1 MINDECLMVEGKNSF
16 LKTLHYL
23 SLDVVLGAVASNWM
37 FWKIPNENG
46 AVNLPSIL
54 VLGICTW
61 IIYILDRLL
70 DNIKSE
76 PKDARH
82 QFHFQ
87 HQYYL
92 QLCIIIL
99 FFIAAILAFF
109 LLRTVI
115 YFGIALLVLILIYFY
130 ILQKK
135 SKSANYQ
142 YFKEIFTSAI
152 YSICVVGSAFSTKSN
167 LDWQAYLAGFVF
179 FLLVLQ
185 SILTF
190 SFYESQAYP
199 KTKNLA
205 KKLGKTNCTFLILG
219 VLLLS
224 IISIF
229 SNDNLYLQKVFFIET
244 LMAFCSVLIYFFQA
258 KLAKNENYRWLGEM
272 VFWLPL
278 ILIFF

>member
-1 MINDECLMVEGKNSF
+1 MVEGKNSF

-23 SLDVVLGAVASNWM
+23 SFDVVVGAVVSSWM
-37 FWKIPNENG
+37 FWKIPYGNG
-46 AVNLPSIL
+46 VANLPSIL
-54 VLGICTW
+54 ILGICTW
-61 IIYILDRLL
+61 IIYIFDRLL
-70 DNIKSE
+70 DNLKSE
-76 PKDARH
+76 PEDARH

-92 QLCIIIL
+92 QVGIIIL
-99 FFIAAILAFF
+99 FFIVAILAFF
-109 LLRTVI
+109 LPKNVI
-115 YFGIALLVLILIYFY
+115 YFGIALSVLILIYFY

-142 YFKEIFTSAI
+142 HFKEIFTSAI
-152 YSICVVGSAFSTKSN
+152 YSICVVGSAFSAKSN
-167 LDWQAYLAGFVF
+167 LHWQAYLAGFVF

-185 SILTF
+185 SILIF

-229 SNDNLYLQKVFFIET
+229 SNDNLYLQKVFFIEA
-244 LMAFCSVLIYFFQA
+244 LMAFYSVLIYFFQA

-272 VFWLPL
+272 VFWMPL
-278 ILIFF
+278 VLIFF

>member
-1 MINDECLMVEGKNSF
+1 MVEGKNNF

-23 SLDVVLGAVASNWM
+23 SLDVVLGAVASSWM
-37 FWKIPNENG
+37 FWKIPDGNG
-46 AVNLPSIL
+46 VANLPSLLI
-54 VLGICTW
+54 LGICTW

-70 DNIKSE
+70 DNLKSE
-76 PKDARH
+76 PEDARH

-92 QLCIIIL
+92 QVGIIIL
-99 FFIAAILAFF
+99 FLIAAILAFF
-109 LLRTVI
+109 LPRNVI
-115 YFGIALLVLILIYFY
+115 YFGITLSILILIYFY

-152 YSICVVGSAFSTKSN
+152 YSICVVGSAFSTKPN
-167 LDWQAYLAGFVF
+167 LDWQAFLAGFTF
-179 FLLVLQ
+179 FLLVHQ
-185 SILTF
+185 SILIF

-199 KTKNLA
+199 TTKNLA
-205 KKLGKTNCTFLILG
+205 KKLGKTNCTYLILG
-219 VLLLS
+219 VLFFS

-229 SNDNLYLQKVFFIET
+229 LTDSLFLRKIFLIES
-244 LMAFCSVLIYFFQA
+244 LMAFCSVLIYFFEA

>member
-1 MINDECLMVEGKNSF
+1 MEIESKNSF
-16 LKTLHYL
+16 LKILHYL
-23 SLDVVLGAVASNWM
+23 SLDVVLGAVASSWM
-37 FWKIPNENG
+37 FWKIPNGNG
-46 AVNLPSIL
+46 VVNLPSIL
-54 VLGICTW
+54 ILGICTW

-70 DNIKSE
+70 DNLKFE
-76 PKDARH
+76 PEDARH

-92 QLCIIIL
+92 QVGIIIL
-99 FFIAAILAFF
+99 FFIAAILAF
-109 LLRTVI
+109 LLPHNVV
-115 YFGIALLVLILIYFY
+115 YFGIVLSVLILVYFY

-152 YSICVVGSAFSTKSN
+152 YSLCVVGSTFSTKPN
-167 LDWQAYLAGFVF
+167 LDWQAYLAGFNF
-179 FLLVLQ
+179 FLLVHQ
-185 SILTF
+185 SILIF

-199 KTKNLA
+199 ATKNLA
-205 KKLGKTNCTFLILG
+205 KKLGKTNCTYLILG
-219 VLLLS
+219 VLALS

-229 SNDNLYLQKVFFIET
+229 FTDNLFLQRVFLIES
-244 LMAFCSVLIYFFQA
+244 LMAFCSVLIYFFEA
-258 KLAKNENYRWLGEM
+258 KLAKNESYRWLGEM

>member
-1 MINDECLMVEGKNSF
+1 MIEGKNSF

-23 SLDVVLGAVASNWM
+23 SLDVVVGAVASSWM
-37 FWKIPNENG
+37 FWKMPDGNG
-46 AVNLPSIL
+46 VVNLPSTLI
-54 VLGICTW
+54 LGICTW

-70 DNIKSE
+70 DNLKSE
-76 PKDARH
+76 PEDARH

-92 QLCIIIL
+92 QVGIIIL
-99 FFIAAILAFF
+99 FFIAAILVFF
-109 LLRTVI
+109 LPRSVV
-115 YFGIALLVLILIYFY
+115 YFGIALSVLILIYFY

-142 YFKEIFTSAI
+142 YFKEVFTSAI
-152 YSICVVGSAFSTKSN
+152 YSICVVGSAFSTKPN
-167 LDWQAYLAGFVF
+167 LDWQAYLAGFIF
-179 FLLVLQ
+179 FLLVHQ
-185 SILTF
+185 SILVF

-205 KKLGKTNCTFLILG
+205 KKLGKTNCTYLILG
-219 VLLLS
+219 VFALT
-224 IISIF
+224 IISHF
-229 SNDNLYLQKVFFIET
+229 LTSNLFLQKVFLIESS
-244 LMAFCSVLIYFFQA
+244 MAFCSVLIYFFEV

>member
-1 MINDECLMVEGKNSF
+1 NTTFK
-16 LKTLHYL
+16 LH
-23 SLDVVLGAVASNWM
+23 VL
-37 FWKIPNENG
+37 
-46 AVNLPSIL
+46 L
-54 VLGICTW
+54 ICTW

-70 DNIKSE
+70 DNLKSE
-76 PKDARH
+76 PEDARH
-82 QFHFQ
+82 QFHFR

-92 QLCIIIL
+92 QVGIIIL

-109 LLRTVI
+109 LPRNII
-115 YFGIALLVLILIYFY
+115 YFGIALSVLILIYFY

-135 SKSANYQ
+135 TKSAEYQ

-152 YSICVVGSAFSTKSN
+152 YSVCVVGSAFSTKST
-167 LDWQAYLAGFVF
+167 LDWQAYLAGFIF
-179 FLLVLQ
+179 FLLVHQ
-185 SILTF
+185 SILIF
-190 SFYESQAYP
+190 SFYESRDYP

-205 KKLGKTNCTFLILG
+205 KKLGKINCTYLILG
-219 VLLLS
+219 VLFFS
-224 IISIF
+224 IISVF
-229 SNDNLYLQKVFFIET
+229 FTDNLFLQKVFLIES

>member
-1 MINDECLMVEGKNSF
+1 MVEGKNSF

-23 SLDVVLGAVASNWM
+23 SLDVVLGAVASSWM
-37 FWKIPNENG
+37 FWKIPDGNG
-46 AVNLPSIL
+46 VVNLPSIL
-54 VLGICTW
+54 ILGICTW

-70 DNIKSE
+70 DNLKSE
-76 PKDARH
+76 PEDARH

-92 QLCIIIL
+92 QVGIIIL
-99 FFIAAILAFF
+99 FLIAVIIAFF
-109 LLRTVI
+109 LPRSVI

-135 SKSANYQ
+135 SKSADYQ
-142 YFKEIFTSAI
+142 YFKEVFTSVI
-152 YSICVVGSAFSTKSN
+152 YSICVAGSAFSAKQN
-167 LDWQAYLAGFVF
+167 LAWQAYLAGFVF
-179 FLLVLQ
+179 FLLVHQ
-185 SILTF
+185 SILVF

-199 KTKNLA
+199 ATKNLA

-219 VLLLS
+219 ILALS
-224 IISIF
+224 IIAIF
-229 SNDNLYLQKVFFIET
+229 STGNLFLQKVFFVET
-244 LMAFCSVLIYFFQA
+244 LMAFFSVLIYFFQA

-278 ILIFF
+278 MLIFF